1 MAMRTIF
8 GFLRCA
14 GLAACAICLGLAGAV
29 AQAQNRALTLKVIT
43 SSPGS
48 LNTNFSLIMG
58 ERNAVLVDAP
68 FLRSDAYRL
77 AADIL
82 ESGKKLETIFVTHAH
97 PDHFFG
103 LDVLREA
110 FPQARVIAA
119 PAVVDAVWVSF
130 PARYAYWAPQ
140 IGDLAPRYPFIP
152 TAYAESSFELE
163 GHRIEIL
170 GPMQGDDPAST
181 ALWVPELK
189 AIIAGDIVFNQVFV
203 YTGDKAARAGW
214 VATLDRLLAMQPEVV
229 VAGHTKQDMPNTR
242 AALEYTRNYLLRF
255 ERAVAEA
262 GSAEELARIMK
273 REFPNAM
280 DFQGDFILTAST
292 TGAMNEKLGR

>member
-1 MAMRTIF
+1 MASASSAPSPTRRT
-8 GFLRCA
+8 
-14 GLAACAICLGLAGAV
+14 
-29 AQAQNRALTLKVIT
+29 ALTLKVIT

-48 LNTNFSLIMG
+48 LNTNFTLIMG
-58 ERNAVLVDAP
+58 AEKAVLVDAP

-82 ESGKKLETIFVTHAH
+82 ESDKKLETIFVTHAH

-170 GPMQGDDPAST
+170 GPAQGDDPAST

-189 AIIAGDIVFNQVFV
+189 ALITGDIVFNQVFV
-203 YTGDKAARAGW
+203 YTGDTASRAGW

-229 VAGHTKQDMPNTR
+229 VAGHTKEGMPNTR
-242 AALEYTRNYLLRF
+242 AALEYTRTYLLRF

-273 REFPNAM
+273 REFPNAL
-280 DFQGDFILTAST
+280 DFQGDFILTASST
-292 TGAMNEKLGR
+292 SAIAEKLGQ